1 VLLATI
7 PFTNDNFWQLVAN
20 GIVNG
25 SAYALVAVGFGLI
38 INVTGRFHIA
48 FGAVYAL
55 TAFIAGQVGLSW
67 GFPYGAAMAFGVA
80 CGVIVAVLIERM
92 IYWPLN
98 RRVGAAALFVI
109 FIVSLGLS
117 TAGTGAI
124 SLLWLNSGTV
134 NIQGFTIEG
143 VKLGPIYTTN
153 LDIASVCTAAGA
165 ILLVAAVIRW
175 TRLGRMIRAVRVNP
189 ELSLAVGIDPKIVY
203 MSVFAIGTAL
213 GGIGAVFTATKSTST
228 PDMGANSILYA
239 ITVAFLAGASASP
252 IRIAVTALIVGLV
265 EALSGF
271 FVEPQWSQVVVFSAL
286 LVYVLFQVVKSVNLP
301 GISRLTR
308 RPRVAQA
315 S

>member
-1 VLLATI
+1 MLIATI
-7 PFTNDNFWQLVAN
+7 PFTSDNFWQLVAN

-55 TAFIAGQVGLSW
+55 TAFIVGQVGLSW
-67 GFPYGAAMAFGVA
+67 DFPYGAAMAFGVI
-80 CGVIVAVLIERM
+80 CGVVVAVLIERM
-92 IYWPLN
+92 VYWPLN
-98 RRVGAAALFVI
+98 RRVGASALFVI

-117 TAGTGAI
+117 TAGTGMI
-124 SLLWLNSGTV
+124 SLLWLGSGTV
-134 NIQGFTIEG
+134 NIQGFQIAG
-143 VKLGPIYTTN
+143 QKLGPIFTTN
-153 LDIASVCTAAGA
+153 LDIASVCTAVGA
-165 ILLVAAVIRW
+165 IGLVAAVIRW

-203 MSVFAIGTAL
+203 MSVFAIGSAL

-252 IRIAVTALIVGLV
+252 VRIAATALIVGLV

-286 LVYVLFQVVKSVNLP
+286 LVYVLFQVIKGVNIKWLA
-301 GISRLTR
+301 R
-308 RPRVAQA
+308 RPRVAPA